1 MTTVRPPG
9 VSLCDLMLN
18 GLLSEE
24 DILPGGQVDEQVRI
38 RAEILYTNSM
48 IPSLS
53 RNSLSQHPPP
63 LRPQNRLPHRPR
75 ITTRPQTSR
84 ITPRA
89 PQTTARAHT
98 TRPQTSRITPR
109 APQTTAFTHTTRFRR
124 NWVRQP
130 VRPRTIQS
138 ITNITELPQTLGD
151 KACCICRDRE
161 KTHAPYPCFH
171 MCVCQE
177 CSELIS
183 TCPLCR
189 SPIGSVHRIFT

>member
-1 MTTVRPPG
+1 MMTTVRPPG

-75 ITTRPQTSR
+75 I
-84 ITPRA
+84 
-89 PQTTARAHT
+89 T